1 MKSNLRQ
8 QPFHFHALKSYKI
21 QLTCR
26 EDHLTNYKRNFSPV
40 FDYVHS
46 FHLRYKCKKR
56 NKLIRVYTG
65 YITSTGAM
73 GHSGIIQEG
82 NFNGTLSY

>member
-1 MKSNLRQ
+1 MSRKS
-8 QPFHFHALKSYKI
+8 S
-21 QLTCR
+21 
-26 EDHLTNYKRNFSPV
+26 EDFKFKRDLSHV
-40 FDYVHS
+40 FDSVHS
-46 FHLRYKCKKR
+46 FHLRNKCKKR

-82 NFNGTLSY
+82 NFNETLSD